1 MEHVPIERRP
11 KADVGSAPHGAT
23 FQSVIFT
30 LGHSTRPVEELIG
43 LLREHAVEL
52 VVDVRRF
59 PGSRRRSL
67 RAGWRCCVRR
77 QCRGAATGN

>member
-67 RAGWRCCVRR
+67 RA
-77 QCRGAATGN
+77 